1 MKVKLIDH
9 KGTVVGDHNINKDL
23 ANQPVNEQ
31 LVHQSVVTFLA
42 NQRQGTHKTKSRSE
56 VRGGG
61 RKPFSQKGT
70 GRARAGTS
78 RSPIWRGGGIVF
90 GPQPRSYRKNL
101 NKKMKTG
108 ALVSTIAFKLNEKKL
123 FVLKDFNNSNKFN
136 KTKDAENLLKTLEL
150 SKHSLLVLD
159 GADQQ
164 SIKSTNNIENITTL
178 SSDLINA
185 SAVARSEYMIITER
199 GLNNLMENRLKNN
212 ISKSTKSNTK
222 NTNKKAK
229 NNTNNKEEN
238 NA

>member
-9 KGTVVGDHNINKDL
+9 KGSVIGDHNINKEIV
-23 ANQPVNEQ
+23 NHPINEQ
-31 LVHQSVVTFLA
+31 LVHQSIVTFQA

-70 GRARAGTS
+70 GRARAGTT

-108 ALVSTIAFKLNEKKL
+108 ALLSTLAFKLSEKKL
-123 FVLKDFNNSNKFN
+123 IVLQDFNDTNKFS
-136 KTKDAENLLKTLEL
+136 KTKDAKNLLDSLNVA
-150 SKHSLLVLD
+150 KHSLLVLD
-159 GADQQ
+159 GADNQ
-164 SIKSTNNIENITTL
+164 SIRSTNNIDNITTL

-185 SAVARSEYMIITER
+185 SAVARSEYMIITKK
-199 GLNNLMENRLKNN
+199 GITNLIQNRLKLETKKEV
-212 ISKSTKSNTK
+212 ISKPQKTTK
-222 NTNKKAK
+222 NKKETK
-229 NNTNNKEEN
+229 
-238 NA
+238 

>member
-9 KGTVVGDHNINKDL
+9 KGSVIGDHNINKEL
-23 ANQPVNEQ
+23 VNHPINEQ
-31 LVHQSVVTFLA
+31 LVHQSIVTFQA

-108 ALVSTIAFKLNEKKL
+108 ALLSTLAFKLSEKKL
-123 FVLKDFNNSNKFN
+123 FVLQDFNDTNKFS
-136 KTKDAENLLKTLEL
+136 KTKDAKNLLDSLNL
-150 SKHSLLVLD
+150 AKHSLLVLD
-159 GADQQ
+159 GADNQ
-164 SIKSTNNIENITTL
+164 SIRSTNNIDNITTL

-185 SAVARSEYMIITER
+185 SAVARSEYMIITKK
-199 GLNNLMENRLKNN
+199 GITNLIQNRLKLE
-212 ISKSTKSNTK
+212 IKKEVKSKPEKTTK
-222 NTNKKAK
+222 NKKETK
-229 NNTNNKEEN
+229 N
-238 NA
+238 A

>member
-9 KGTVVGDHNINKDL
+9 KGSVIGDHNISKEIVNH
-23 ANQPVNEQ
+23 PINEQ
-31 LVHQSVVTFLA
+31 LIHQSIVTFQA

-70 GRARAGTS
+70 GRARAGTT

-108 ALVSTIAFKLNEKKL
+108 ALLSTLAFKLSEKKL
-123 FVLKDFNNSNKFN
+123 IVLQDFNDTNKFS
-136 KTKDAENLLKTLEL
+136 KTKDAKNLLDSLNVA
-150 SKHSLLVLD
+150 KHSLLVLD
-159 GADQQ
+159 GADNQ
-164 SIKSTNNIENITTL
+164 SIRSTNNIDNITTL

-185 SAVARSEYMIITER
+185 SAVARSEYMIITKK
-199 GLNNLMENRLKNN
+199 GITNLIQNRLKLETKKEVK
-212 ISKSTKSNTK
+212 SKPEKTTK
-222 NTNKKAK
+222 
-229 NNTNNKEEN
+229 NKEETK
-238 NA
+238 

>member
-9 KGTVVGDHNINKDL
+9 KGSVIGDHNINKEIV
-23 ANQPVNEQ
+23 NHPINEQ
-31 LVHQSVVTFLA
+31 LVHQSIVTFQA

-70 GRARAGTS
+70 GRARAGTT

-108 ALVSTIAFKLNEKKL
+108 ALLSTLAFKLSEKKL
-123 FVLKDFNNSNKFN
+123 IVLQDFNDTNKFS
-136 KTKDAENLLKTLEL
+136 KTKDAKNLLDSLNVA
-150 SKHSLLVLD
+150 KHSLLVLD
-159 GADQQ
+159 GADNQ
-164 SIKSTNNIENITTL
+164 SIRSTNNIDNITTL

-185 SAVARSEYMIITER
+185 SAVARSEYMIITKK
-199 GLNNLMENRLKNN
+199 GITNLIQNRLKLE
-212 ISKSTKSNTK
+212 TKKEVKYKPEKTTK
-222 NTNKKAK
+222 
-229 NNTNNKEEN
+229 NKEETK
-238 NA
+238 

>member
-9 KGTVVGDHNINKDL
+9 KGSVIGDHNINKEIV
-23 ANQPVNEQ
+23 NHPINEQ
-31 LVHQSVVTFLA
+31 LVHQSIVTFQA

-70 GRARAGTS
+70 GRARAGTT

-108 ALVSTIAFKLNEKKL
+108 ALLSTLAYKLSEKKL
-123 FVLKDFNNSNKFN
+123 IVLQDFNDTNKFS
-136 KTKDAENLLKTLEL
+136 KTKDAKNLLDSLNVA
-150 SKHSLLVLD
+150 KHSLLVLD
-159 GADQQ
+159 GADNQ
-164 SIKSTNNIENITTL
+164 SIRSTNNIDNITTL

-185 SAVARSEYMIITER
+185 SAVARSEYMIITKK
-199 GLNNLMENRLKNN
+199 GITNLIQNRLKLETKKEV
-212 ISKSTKSNTK
+212 ISKPQKTT
-222 NTNKKAK
+222 TNKKETK
-229 NNTNNKEEN
+229 
-238 NA
+238 

>member
-9 KGTVVGDHNINKDL
+9 KGSVIGDHNINKEIV
-23 ANQPVNEQ
+23 NHPINEQ
-31 LVHQSVVTFLA
+31 LVHQSIVTFQA

-70 GRARAGTS
+70 GRARAGTT

-108 ALVSTIAFKLNEKKL
+108 ALLSTLAFKLSEKKL
-123 FVLKDFNNSNKFN
+123 IVLQDFNDTNKFS
-136 KTKDAENLLKTLEL
+136 KTKDAKNLLDSLNVA
-150 SKHSLLVLD
+150 KHSLLVLD
-159 GADQQ
+159 GADNQ
-164 SIKSTNNIENITTL
+164 SIRSTNNIDNITTL

-185 SAVARSEYMIITER
+185 SAVARSEYMIITKK
-199 GLNNLMENRLKNN
+199 GLTNLIQNRLKLETEKEVK
-212 ISKSTKSNTK
+212 SKPEKTTK
-222 NTNKKAK
+222 NKKETK
-229 NNTNNKEEN
+229 N
-238 NA
+238 A

>member
-9 KGTVVGDHNINKDL
+9 KGSVIGDHNINKEIV
-23 ANQPVNEQ
+23 NHPINEQ
-31 LVHQSVVTFLA
+31 LVHQSIVTFQA

-70 GRARAGTS
+70 GRARAGTT

-108 ALVSTIAFKLNEKKL
+108 ALLSTLAYKLSEKKL
-123 FVLKDFNNSNKFN
+123 IVLQDFNDTNKFS
-136 KTKDAENLLKTLEL
+136 KTKDAKNLLDSLNVA
-150 SKHSLLVLD
+150 KHSLLVLD
-159 GADQQ
+159 GADNQ
-164 SIKSTNNIENITTL
+164 SIRSTNNIDNITTL

-185 SAVARSEYMIITER
+185 SAVARSEYMIITKK
-199 GLNNLMENRLKNN
+199 GITNLIQNRLKLETKKEVK
-212 ISKSTKSNTK
+212 SKPEKTTK
-222 NTNKKAK
+222 
-229 NNTNNKEEN
+229 NKEETK
-238 NA
+238 

>member
-9 KGTVVGDHNINKDL
+9 KGSVIGDHNINKEIV
-23 ANQPVNEQ
+23 NHPINEQ
-31 LVHQSVVTFLA
+31 LVHQSIVTFQA

-70 GRARAGTS
+70 GRARAGST

-108 ALVSTIAFKLNEKKL
+108 ALLSTLAFKLSEKKL
-123 FVLKDFNNSNKFN
+123 IVLQDFNDTNKFS
-136 KTKDAENLLKTLEL
+136 KTKDAKNLLDSLNVA
-150 SKHSLLVLD
+150 KHSLLVLD
-159 GADQQ
+159 GADNQ
-164 SIKSTNNIENITTL
+164 SIRSTNNIDNITTL

-185 SAVARSEYMIITER
+185 SAVARSEYMIITKK
-199 GLNNLMENRLKNN
+199 GITNLIQNRLKLETKKEV
-212 ISKSTKSNTK
+212 ISKPQKTTK
-222 NTNKKAK
+222 NKKETK
-229 NNTNNKEEN
+229 
-238 NA
+238 

>member
-9 KGTVVGDHNINKDL
+9 KGSVIGDHNINKEIV
-23 ANQPVNEQ
+23 NHPINEQ
-31 LVHQSVVTFLA
+31 LVHQSIVTFQA

-70 GRARAGTS
+70 GRARAGTT

-108 ALVSTIAFKLNEKKL
+108 ALLSTLAFKLSEKKL
-123 FVLKDFNNSNKFN
+123 IVLQDFNDTNKFS
-136 KTKDAENLLKTLEL
+136 KTKDAKNLLDSLNVA
-150 SKHSLLVLD
+150 KHSLLVLD
-159 GADQQ
+159 GADNQ
-164 SIKSTNNIENITTL
+164 SIRSTNNIDNITTL

-185 SAVARSEYMIITER
+185 SAVARSEYMIITKK
-199 GLNNLMENRLKNN
+199 GITNLIQNRLKLETKKEVK
-212 ISKSTKSNTK
+212 SKPEKTTK
-222 NTNKKAK
+222 
-229 NNTNNKEEN
+229 NKEETK
-238 NA
+238 

>member
-9 KGTVVGDHNINKDL
+9 KGSVIGDHNINKEIV
-23 ANQPVNEQ
+23 NHPINEQ
-31 LVHQSVVTFLA
+31 LVHQSIVTFQA

-70 GRARAGTS
+70 GRARAGTT

-108 ALVSTIAFKLNEKKL
+108 ALLSTLAFKLSEKKL
-123 FVLKDFNNSNKFN
+123 IVLQDFNDTNKFS
-136 KTKDAENLLKTLEL
+136 KTKDAKNLLDSLNVA
-150 SKHSLLVLD
+150 KHSLLVLD
-159 GADQQ
+159 GADNQ
-164 SIKSTNNIENITTL
+164 SIRSTNNIDNITTL

-185 SAVARSEYMIITER
+185 SAVARSEYMIITKK
-199 GLNNLMENRLKNN
+199 GITNLIQNRLKLETEKEVK
-212 ISKSTKSNTK
+212 SKPEKTTK
-222 NTNKKAK
+222 NKKETK
-229 NNTNNKEEN
+229 N
-238 NA
+238 A

>member
-9 KGTVVGDHNINKDL
+9 KGSVIGDHNINKEIV
-23 ANQPVNEQ
+23 NHPINEQ
-31 LVHQSVVTFLA
+31 LVHQSIVTFQA

-108 ALVSTIAFKLNEKKL
+108 ALLSTLAFKLSEKKL
-123 FVLKDFNNSNKFN
+123 IVLQDFNDTNKFS
-136 KTKDAENLLKTLEL
+136 KTKDAKNLLDSLNVA
-150 SKHSLLVLD
+150 KHSLLVLD
-159 GADQQ
+159 GADNQ
-164 SIKSTNNIENITTL
+164 SIRSTNNIDNITTL

-185 SAVARSEYMIITER
+185 SAVARSEYMIITKK
-199 GLNNLMENRLKNN
+199 GITNLIQNRLKLETKKEV
-212 ISKSTKSNTK
+212 ISKPQKTTK
-222 NTNKKAK
+222 NKKETK
-229 NNTNNKEEN
+229 
-238 NA
+238 

>member
-9 KGTVVGDHNINKDL
+9 KGSVIGDHNINKEIV
-23 ANQPVNEQ
+23 NHPINEQ
-31 LVHQSVVTFLA
+31 LVHQSIVTFQA

-70 GRARAGTS
+70 GRARAVTT

-108 ALVSTIAFKLNEKKL
+108 ALLSTLAFKLSEKKL
-123 FVLKDFNNSNKFN
+123 IVLQDFNDTNKFS
-136 KTKDAENLLKTLEL
+136 KTKDAKNLLDSLNVA
-150 SKHSLLVLD
+150 KHSLLVLD
-159 GADQQ
+159 GADNQ
-164 SIKSTNNIENITTL
+164 SIRSTNNIDNITTL

-185 SAVARSEYMIITER
+185 SAVARSEYMIITKK
-199 GLNNLMENRLKNN
+199 GITNLIQNRLKLETKKEVK
-212 ISKSTKSNTK
+212 SKPEKTTK
-222 NTNKKAK
+222 
-229 NNTNNKEEN
+229 NKEETK
-238 NA
+238 

>member
-9 KGTVVGDHNINKDL
+9 KGSVIGDHNINKEL
-23 ANQPVNEQ
+23 VNHPINEQ
-31 LVHQSVVTFLA
+31 LVHQSIVTFQA

-70 GRARAGTS
+70 GRARAGTT

-108 ALVSTIAFKLNEKKL
+108 ALLSTLAFKLSEKKL
-123 FVLKDFNNSNKFN
+123 IVLQDFNDTNKFS
-136 KTKDAENLLKTLEL
+136 KTKDAKNLLDSLNVA
-150 SKHSLLVLD
+150 KHSLLVLD
-159 GADQQ
+159 GADNQ
-164 SIKSTNNIENITTL
+164 SIRSTNNIDNITTL

-185 SAVARSEYMIITER
+185 SAVARSEYMIITKK
-199 GLNNLMENRLKNN
+199 GITNLIQNRLKLETKKEV
-212 ISKSTKSNTK
+212 ISKPQKTTK
-222 NTNKKAK
+222 NKKETK
-229 NNTNNKEEN
+229 
-238 NA
+238 